1 MAATDILDPG
11 AVAPSDPPVNTSPD
25 GAPVRGKKPK
35 SPLRRRMTRT
45 VQVIAALFIINYV
58 VLPNLAGLPNAL
70 HELRKVNTALLVLG
84 LALELAAFVAYS
96 KLTQAALHPSQVS
109 TLALTRVQLATKA
122 VTNVVPGGSAAG
134 SALGYRLLTLAGVEP
149 AGAGFALATAGLGSA
164 VVLNLLLWST
174 LLVSIPI
181 SGVNPLYV
189 SVALAGVFVLGAFG
203 VVVLFLVRGA
213 ERAERIVQ
221 AIARRFSFVDPVV
234 VSGVIRRLGGRI
246 RTLAANRATLRRL
259 VFWAVANWVI
269 DASSLWVFLR
279 AFGESVRPDSLL
291 VSFCVANVLAAIPIT
306 PGGLGVIDFSLTTM
320 LTFFGVP
327 ATANALGVQS
337 YRLAAY
343 WLTIPLGALA
353 YLSLRVGPW
362 RVDRKRSL
370 RRLRDEA
377 GVVLETGET
386 VYDWIDRNTNAGSAV
401 HGDDAASSVVIN
413 AERAR
418 RNARATDEGA
428 EPIVVT
434 APPTAPRAAVRVEL
448 PPLPDEPLE

>member
-1 MAATDILDPG
+1 MSSNSIAEPSAGTSSPHAAADGGVGAGGPG
-11 AVAPSDPPVNTSPD
+11 RRKRRV
-25 GAPVRGKKPK
+25 K

-45 VQVIAALFIINYV
+45 LQVIAALFLINYV
-58 VLPNLAGLPNAL
+58 VLPNMAGLGRAL
-70 HELRKVNTALLVLG
+70 HELRRVNGALLLLG
-84 LALELAAFVAYS
+84 LGLELGAFLAYA
-96 KLTQAALHPSQVS
+96 KLTQAALTPSHIPTPS
-109 TLALTRVQLATKA
+109 LSRIQLATKA

-134 SALGYRLLTLAGVEP
+134 SALGYRLLVLSGVDA

-213 ERAERIVQ
+213 EQADRIVK
-221 AIARRFSFVDPVV
+221 AIGRRFSFVDPAV
-234 VSGVIRRLGGRI
+234 VSAVIRRLGGRI
-246 RTLAANRATLRRL
+246 RMLAANGSTLRRL
-259 VFWAVANWVI
+259 VGWAIINWLC
-269 DASSLWVFLR
+269 DAASLWVFLR
-279 AFGESVRPDSLL
+279 AFGENVRPDALL

-343 WLTIPLGALA
+343 WLTIPLGAAA
-353 YLSLRVGPW
+353 YLSLRIGPW
-362 RVDRKRSL
+362 RVERMTSL
-370 RRLRDEA
+370 KSLRDEA
-377 GVVLETGET
+377 GEVVETGES
-386 VYDWIDRNTNAGSAV
+386 VYDWINRNTAGSEREFSPFDSEGPEPELDADETP
-401 HGDDAASSVVIN
+401 GGEDAA
-413 AERAR
+413 E
-418 RNARATDEGA
+418 
-428 EPIVVT
+428 
-434 APPTAPRAAVRVEL
+434 
-448 PPLPDEPLE
+448 